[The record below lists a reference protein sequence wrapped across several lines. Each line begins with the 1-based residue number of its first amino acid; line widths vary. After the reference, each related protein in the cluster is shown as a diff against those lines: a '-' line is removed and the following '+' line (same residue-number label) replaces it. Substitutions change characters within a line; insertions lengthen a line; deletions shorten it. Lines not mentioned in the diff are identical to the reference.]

1 MPIYQDLENDDIK
14 FRFTQSFY
22 SKYPLTLQLYKYG
35 EFDTI
40 PFYALYSDIFIEG
53 HNSELGAM
61 TINIFMKDT
70 STGVEIDLPFQV

>member
-53 HNSELGAM
+53 HNADLGVM
-61 TINIFMKDT
+61 TITIIMKAT
-70 STGVEIDLPFQV
+70 STGHEVDIPFEV